1 MRCAS
6 TACGVKPVLNTA
18 GLDVHRI
25 LTLAAFGIVLSIV
38 HAVLKQA
45 GKEEWAQLITYLGFL
60 AGLYLVVDATY
71 RLFAQIERLFRF

>member
-1 MRCAS
+1 MFNA
-6 TACGVKPVLNTA
+6 L
-18 GLDVHRI
+18 GLDVHRV
-25 LTLAAFGIVLSIV
+25 LTLAAFAILLSIV

-71 RLFAQIERLFRF
+71 RLFAQLERLFRL